1 MVVIG
6 FTCICRC
13 LVLSSNNLWY
23 VLVNRPTYIYGINV
37 HMIIAITNLLIAAF
51 SFYKSI
57 TNSQAICGNAEV
69 QIIWYTLWRLKLGW
83 ILLNRNSIFNIGTL
97 QNSTWIGIFLTLALQ
112 INWNGRL
119 SLSYIVCQSSN
130 SLLTKLIFWYR
141 NFCNKV
147 FVHHHFDILVYE
159 NRPNF

>member
-1 MVVIG
+1 
-6 FTCICRC
+6 
-13 LVLSSNNLWY
+13 
-23 VLVNRPTYIYGINV
+23 
-37 HMIIAITNLLIAAF
+37 MIIAITNLLITAF

-69 QIIWYTLWRLKLGW
+69 QIIWYTLWGLKLGW
-83 ILLNRNSIFNIGTL
+83 ILLNRNNIFNIGTL

-141 NFCNKV
+141 NFCKLQES
-147 FVHHHFDILVYE
+147 FCAPTFWYFGIRKQAKLLVKKK
-159 NRPNF
+159 RHA

>member
-1 MVVIG
+1 M
-6 FTCICRC
+6 
-13 LVLSSNNLWY
+13 
-23 VLVNRPTYIYGINV
+23 VNRPTYIYGINV

-69 QIIWYTLWRLKLGW
+69 LIIWYTLWRLKLGW

-97 QNSTWIGIFLTLALQ
+97 QISNWILGIFLTLALQ
-112 INWNGRL
+112 INENGRL